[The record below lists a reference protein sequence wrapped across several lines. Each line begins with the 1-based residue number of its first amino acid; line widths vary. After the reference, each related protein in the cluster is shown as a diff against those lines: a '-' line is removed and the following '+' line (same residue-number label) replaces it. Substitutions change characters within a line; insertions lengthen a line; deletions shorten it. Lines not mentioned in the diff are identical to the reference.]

1 MEIFAERL
9 KELRK
14 EMKLTQI
21 SLAQKT
27 GLTKSAI
34 GAWELNQRQI
44 GAESLVVLARFFKVS
59 ADYLIGLKDT
69 EN

>member
-9 KELRK
+9 KDLRQG
-14 EMKLTQI
+14 MKLSQKDLAVKTSLTQ
-21 SLAQKT
+21 
-27 GLTKSAI
+27 SAI
-34 GAWELNQRQI
+34 SKWELGTRQI
-44 GAESLVVLARFFKVS
+44 GIDALRILARFFKVS